1 MFSKALSRNQQDIFL
16 RKFRRDEY
24 CMWMELENSRFGEF
38 ARITQMMNNG
48 KRKGLIIPQG
58 SQGIGWKGF
67 RGLMEDALSGGRN
80 TLIQEEENQSL
91 MVVSK
96 CRVKEQENG
105 AWAEMHKENTPANV
119 KGYENM
125 LKEEVKW
132 RAQMIGL
139 SHTGK
144 GGSLHRRNKGSPQSR
159 KLMIKVAE
167 ANRRAKG
174 GLELLIGSP

>member
-132 RAQMIGL
+132 RISLAKAEL
-139 SHTGK
+139 TRGK
-144 GGSLHRRNKGSPQSR
+144 GSSEKGAIVGEEICDGWQS
-159 KLMIKVAE
+159 
-167 ANRRAKG
+167 
-174 GLELLIGSP
+174 

>member
-1 MFSKALSRNQQDIFL
+1 MFSKAISRNQQDIFF
-16 RKFRRDEY
+16 REFRRDEY

-67 RGLMEDALSGGRN
+67 RGLMEDARSSGRN
-80 TLIQEEENQSL
+80 TMIQEEENQSL

-96 CRVKEQENG
+96 CRVTEQGNG

-119 KGYENM
+119 NGDENT
-125 LKEEVKW
+125 LKEKVKW
-132 RAQMIGL
+132 RCVVVCVKASSFVYSQACL
-139 SHTGK
+139 VQALK
-144 GGSLHRRNKGSPQSR
+144 
-159 KLMIKVAE
+159 IKIHLQPFQVDKDIFFL
-167 ANRRAKG
+167 RMLKKTRMF
-174 GLELLIGSP
+174 S